1 MRLQTDRSTAT
12 EKLETSAIISMK
24 KYSLHKISVALLT
37 IFVLQTSVDAA
48 DKIRISI
55 SNLSGQFMTFP
66 LAHKRGFLK
75 EEGIEA
81 EIIRVTGG
89 AGSAALSSGDLDY
102 GTGMAVG
109 GAMTGLPFKVVA
121 CFVPAPVLS
130 LVARPEIKSV
140 QELRG
145 KSIGISN
152 FGGLS
157 IFAAR
162 IMGKHFGL
170 DPDKDMKFVA
180 VGAVEARF
188 IRLTQGLID
197 AAVLA
202 PPLDS
207 EAKKKGF
214 NILARAEEIL
224 IFPETGLVAGVK
236 KIQEKPDEIKR
247 VIKAGIKANRY
258 VRGNRDGTIQF
269 IMEWLKV
276 NREVATATYEGVVKV
291 YNEDVNVC
299 EKGLRLTIEERKQ
312 TLKINRDVPLSE
324 VADLSLFREAQR
336 ELGIGSS
343 IQPK

>member
-1 MRLQTDRSTAT
+1 
-12 EKLETSAIISMK
+12 MK
-24 KYSLHKISVALLT
+24 MILTLLVT
-37 IFVLQTSVDAA
+37 LFVLHTSVHAA

-66 LAHKRGFLK
+66 LAQKTGFLK

-102 GTGMAVG
+102 GTGMSVG
-109 GAMTGLPFKVVA
+109 GAMTGLPVKVVA
-121 CFVPAPVLS
+121 CFVPAPVLA
-130 LVARPEIKSV
+130 LVARPEVKSV
-140 QELRG
+140 QELKG
-145 KSIGISN
+145 KTVGIST
-152 FGGLS
+152 FGGVS

-162 IMGKHFGL
+162 VMAKHFGL

-180 VGAVEARF
+180 IGAVEARF
-188 IRLTQGLID
+188 IRLTQGLVD
-197 AAVLA
+197 ATILA

-207 EAKKKGF
+207 EAKKLGF

-224 IFPETGLVAGVK
+224 IFPETGLVTGVK

-258 VRGNRDGTIQF
+258 IRSNRDGTVQF

-276 NREVATATYEGVVKV
+276 NSEVATATYEGVFKV
-291 YNEDVNVC
+291 YNEDPSVC

-312 TLKINRDVPLSE
+312 TLKINRDVALSE

-336 ELGIGSS
+336 EMGIMV
-343 IQPK
+343 K

>member
-1 MRLQTDRSTAT
+1 LLKKFSEPILRF
-12 EKLETSAIISMK
+12 MK
-24 KYSLHKISVALLT
+24 RHPTHKISVVLLT
-37 IFVLQTSVDAA
+37 IFVLHTSVDAA

-55 SNLSGQFMTFP
+55 SNLSGQFMTLP

-89 AGSAALSSGDLDY
+89 ASSAALSSGDLDY
-102 GTGMAVG
+102 GTGMSV
-109 GAMTGLPFKVVA
+109 GAMTGLPSKVVA
-121 CFVPAPVLS
+121 CFVPAPVLA

-145 KSIGISN
+145 KTVGISN
-152 FGGLS
+152 FAGVS

-162 IMGKHFGL
+162 VIAKHFGL

-180 VGAVEARF
+180 AGAVEARF

-197 AAVLA
+197 AAILA

-214 NILARAEEIL
+214 NILARAEDIL
-224 IFPETGLVAGVK
+224 IFPETGLVTGVK

-258 VRGNRDGTIQF
+258 IRSNRDGTIQF

-276 NREVATATYEGVVKV
+276 NREVATATYEGVAKV

-324 VADLSLFREAQR
+324 VADLSLIRETQR
-336 ELGIGSS
+336 ELGIKG
-343 IQPK
+343 Q

>member
-1 MRLQTDRSTAT
+1 ML
-12 EKLETSAIISMK
+12 KL
-24 KYSLHKISVALLT
+24 LVGLLT
-37 IFVLQTSVDAA
+37 VFLLQTSTHAA
-48 DKIRISI
+48 DKVRISI

-102 GTGMAVG
+102 GTGMSVG
-109 GAMTGLPFKVVA
+109 GALTGAFA
-121 CFVPAPVLS
+121 
-130 LVARPEIKSV
+130 LVARPEVKTV
-140 QELRG
+140 QELKG
-145 KSIGISN
+145 KTVGIST

-157 IFAAR
+157 IFGAR
-162 IMGKHFGL
+162 VIVKHFGL
-170 DPDKDMKFVA
+170 DPDKDIKFVA

-197 AAVLA
+197 ATMLA

-214 NILARAEEIL
+214 NILARAEDIL
-224 IFPETGLVAGVK
+224 IFPETGLVTGVK

-258 VRGNRDGTIQF
+258 IRGNRDGTIQF
-269 IMEWLKV
+269 IIEWLKI
-276 NREVATATYEGVVKV
+276 NKEVATATYEGVSKV
-291 YNEDVNVC
+291 YNEDPSVC
-299 EKGLRLTIEERKQ
+299 EKGLRVMIEERKQ

-324 VADLSLFREAQR
+324 VADLSLIREAQR
-336 ELGIGSS
+336 EMGI
-343 IQPK
+343 K

>member
-1 MRLQTDRSTAT
+1 MLCTMA
-12 EKLETSAIISMK
+12 
-24 KYSLHKISVALLT
+24 KIFVILLT
-37 IFVLQTSVDAA
+37 VFFLQTSLHAA

-55 SNLSGQFMTFP
+55 PNLSGQFMTMS

-75 EEGIEA
+75 EEGIDA

-109 GAMTGLPFKVVA
+109 GAMTGALPVKVVA
-121 CFVPAPVLS
+121 CFVPAPVFA

-140 QELRG
+140 QELKG
-145 KSIGISN
+145 KTVGIST

-157 IFAAR
+157 IFGAR
-162 IMGKHFGL
+162 VIVKHFGL
-170 DPDKDMKFVA
+170 DSDKDIKFVA

-197 AAVLA
+197 ASILA

-214 NILARAEEIL
+214 NILARAEDIL
-224 IFPETGLVAGVK
+224 IFPETGLVTGVK

-258 VRGNRDGTIQF
+258 IRDNRDGTIQF

-276 NREVATATYEGVVKV
+276 NKDVATTTYDGVVKV
-291 YNEDVNVC
+291 YNEDPAIC
-299 EKGLRLTIEERKQ
+299 EKGLRVMIEERKQ
-312 TLKINRDVPLSE
+312 TLKITRDVSLSE
-324 VADLSLFREAQR
+324 VADLSLLREAQR
-336 ELGIGSS
+336 ELGIKG
-343 IQPK
+343 Q